1 MSQKSKQKSRS
12 KPQLEDYAFPPS
24 PQAQLFEHYAQFR
37 DDEPAL
43 GPVLGHPSPSER
55 KQQLLDKELEL
66 VKQEKEK
73 LALELEVLRLR
84 QVLGPATPSTTS
96 AAPCA
101 TGKSDTKKKIID
113 WPQDFVPG
121 TSINP
126 EFNSLDLPSFVAGYL
141 AMIRTYD
148 TASTAHMLAILEVL
162 MAKAIS
168 YTWASVRGSI
178 PIWQGKSNCVDWI
191 GIALLKFGTWRP
203 PFSSIRIY
211 ARPIPGI

>member
-1 MSQKSKQKSRS
+1 MSRKSKQKSRS
-12 KPQLEDYAFPPS
+12 KPQQEDYAFPPS
-24 PQAQLFEHYAQFR
+24 SHSQLFEHYAQFR

-55 KQQLLDKELEL
+55 QQQLLDKELEL

-84 QVLGPATPSTTS
+84 HVLGPATPPTTS

-121 TSINP
+121 TAINP
-126 EFNSLDLPSFVAGYL
+126 EFIFCCRLFGD
-141 AMIRTYD
+141 D
-148 TASTAHMLAILEVL
+148 
-162 MAKAIS
+162 
-168 YTWASVRGSI
+168 
-178 PIWQGKSNCVDWI
+178 SN
-191 GIALLKFGTWRP
+191 L
-203 PFSSIRIY
+203 
-211 ARPIPGI
+211 